1 MSLEQVRSY
10 LTDFG
15 REKDIMEFAVSSAT
29 VDLAAVALGV
39 IPAKITKTLAFQ
51 NGSGCMLI
59 AISGDA
65 KVDNKKFKNFFGFK
79 AKMLSPEETLIFTGH
94 AVGGV
99 CPFAVSDQIKI
110 YTDISL
116 QRFEDIY
123 PACGSS
129 NSAIRLT
136 CDELFQLS
144 HAECWIDVCKN
155 WSD

>member
-65 KVDNKKFKNFFGFK
+65 KVDNKKFKNFFGFQ

-99 CPFAVSDQIKI
+99 CPFAV
-110 YTDISL
+110 
-116 QRFEDIY
+116 
-123 PACGSS
+123 
-129 NSAIRLT
+129 
-136 CDELFQLS
+136 
-144 HAECWIDVCKN
+144 
-155 WSD
+155 